1 MSAAPTLIRIR
12 PRHTDIQVA
21 AAERRRTT
29 RVQHALLPAT
39 FPESGGCRFSS
50 YWRPLHG
57 PGGDF
62 YDVFRLSGGRIGFY
76 LADVSGHD
84 TAAALVTV
92 WLRQLMVELRMHGTG
107 VADWPGRVFRA
118 VQARMEVDGR
128 GERFVTMVYGVLDP
142 ASGILSYSAAGHP
155 PPMRARN
162 GRVSVLSEASSPIIS
177 GLWRLSDGWPDVRV
191 PLRPGDRVVVYSD
204 SVTDVRRRDGL
215 RLGAGG
221 PARLLAGLPCGDDE
235 ASALA
240 EGVFGYARGG
250 AVEDDLAVLTLSA
263 ASRNNR
269 AA

>member
-1 MSAAPTLIRIR
+1 MSAPLTLIRVR
-12 PRHTDIQVA
+12 PQHIDTEA
-21 AAERRRTT
+21 EAAERRRAT
-29 RVQHALLPAT
+29 RVQHCLLPT
-39 FPESGGCRFSS
+39 KFPHCAGYRFSA

-92 WLRQLMVELRMHGTG
+92 WLRQLMVEMRMHSVG
-107 VADWPGRVFRA
+107 VALSPGRTFRA
-118 VQARMEVDGR
+118 LQARMEADGL

-142 ASGILSYSAAGHP
+142 AMGTLIYAAAGHP
-155 PPMRARN
+155 QPMRAN
-162 GRVSVLSEASSPIIS
+162 DSRVSPLSGASGPILS
-177 GLWRLSDGWPDVRV
+177 GLWPQTNGWPEARV

-204 SVTDVRRRDGL
+204 GVTDARRRDGR

-221 PARLLAGLPCGDDE
+221 LAQLWASLPSGADE

-240 EGVFGYARGG
+240 EGILGYARGG
-250 AVEDDLAVLTLSA
+250 AVDDDLAVLALNA
-263 ASRNNR
+263 PGRNAR